1 MLARVREESDFQS
14 LVTTMNPTVMGN
26 VRVGNSLDGVV
37 PCIHKQLDIPPGQA
51 GNALSEQASAI

>member
-1 MLARVREESDFQS
+1 MV
-14 LVTTMNPTVMGN
+14 N
-26 VRVGNSLDGVV
+26 VRVGNGLDGVV